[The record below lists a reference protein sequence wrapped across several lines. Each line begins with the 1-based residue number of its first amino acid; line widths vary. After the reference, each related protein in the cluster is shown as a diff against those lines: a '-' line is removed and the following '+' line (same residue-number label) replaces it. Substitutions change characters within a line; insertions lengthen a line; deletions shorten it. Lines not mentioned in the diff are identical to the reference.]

1 MILADAVARDAL
13 RVELAAHLH
22 WDPASQDP
30 RVRLLDRIYR
40 SMDDPR
46 VPGAIIPLVRDGR
59 MAFSAVADT
68 SADWR
73 RLAPLAMAAVGVT
86 LTDFYGLPT
95 ATSDPV
101 DEILSEHRLQFSN
114 FGTPVGD
121 RDRAGKSVESL
132 ERLIATLQTMP
143 VAPRDLPR
151 SPAQLLHEF
160 DLALLNGDRDASRSL
175 LLELERRRAVDTL
188 NLRFLT
194 VRWHGTFQQWREL
207 RDENWFGDLCRTR
220 RPLRV
225 TIELLR
231 AIYEADLD
239 GPTLIGDPPALLE
252 RFRSRVADRAGDLFA
267 ALLTDA
273 GSTTALML
281 ALDAAERGAE
291 RRIAALRDIP
301 AATWDPAERN
311 AFEAVLELGS
321 PSAEPSPAEPELTVT
336 GLLQKVTAGP
346 PLTDAELTAL
356 RLLAESSGLLRDR
369 EQSVTVVGTPT
380 DQRTAGDTA
389 DEARTRSLPD
399 DWVTGSWE
407 GWFNALPQLSAR
419 KARELAEGLAE
430 EVDVSGALAADA
442 DCDQFIRSLEEALS
456 NHEDQAVGGLA
467 HIAGWLQRDSAWPS
481 VDLAPLYRALITDF
495 LLFDTRTPARVGLTL
510 SLVDG
515 WLTTGPQASDYAAV
529 LSEFRDSLDSLV
541 SDRTLDSLIDL
552 AELLVVH
559 TVQDLG
565 ARTSLWAELHAQLSR
580 YQARMTRSQV
590 AILNGICDAT
600 GLPRTFQAP
609 EADAEG
615 PDPVAAWRGTVG
627 IYSLRP
633 AVCQRVVDALSERVP
648 GARVDWRD
656 DHVATDA
663 LRQLVARSEVMAVD
677 WSAAKHAATGA
688 INAELRGRPPLWVRG
703 GASSIVSK
711 IVEEIEHRV
720 SSE

>member
-13 RVELAAHLH
+13 RGELAAHLR

-30 RVRLLDRIYR
+30 RVRRLDRIYR
-40 SMDDPR
+40 SIDDPR

-132 ERLIATLQTMP
+132 ERLITTLQTMP

-194 VRWHGTFQQWREL
+194 VRWHGTFQQWRAL
-207 RDENWFGDLCRTR
+207 RDEDWFSDLCRTR

-231 AIYEADLD
+231 AIYEADLE
-239 GPTLIGDPPALLE
+239 GPSLISDPPALLE
-252 RFRSRVADRAGDLFA
+252 RFRRRVVGRAGDLFA

-273 GSTTALML
+273 GPTTSLML
-281 ALDAAERGAE
+281 ALDAAERGDE
-291 RRIAALRDIP
+291 RRIAAMRAIP
-301 AATWDPAERN
+301 AGTWDPTERS
-311 AFEAVLELGS
+311 ALEAVLELGS
-321 PSAEPSPAEPELTVT
+321 PSAEPSRAEPELTVT
-336 GLLQKVTAGP
+336 GLLQKITGGP
-346 PLTDAELTAL
+346 PLTDAERTAL
-356 RLLAESSGLLRDR
+356 RLLADSSGLLRDR
-369 EQSVTVVGTPT
+369 EQGA
-380 DQRTAGDTA
+380 TAGTSTDERIARETA
-389 DEARTRSLPD
+389 AEAVPKELSD

-407 GWFNALPQLSAR
+407 GWFNALPRLSLR
-419 KARELAEGLAE
+419 RARELAEGLAE
-430 EVDVSGALAADA
+430 EVDVSVVLAADG
-442 DCDQFIRSLEEALS
+442 DRDQFIRSLEEALS
-456 NHEDQAVGGLA
+456 NHEEQAVGGLA
-467 HIAGWLQRDSAWPS
+467 HIAGWLQRDSGWPN
-481 VDLAPLYRALITDF
+481 VDLAPLYRALITNF
-495 LLFDTRTPARVGLTL
+495 LLFDTRTPDRVGLTL

-515 WLTTGPQASDYAAV
+515 WLTTGPQAPDYAAV
-529 LSEFRDSLDSLV
+529 LSDFRDTVDSLV
-541 SDRTLDSLIDL
+541 SDRTLDALIDL
-552 AELLVVH
+552 AELLVEH
-559 TVQDLG
+559 TVQDPG
-565 ARTSLWAELHAQLSR
+565 ARASLWAELHSQLSR

-590 AILNGICDAT
+590 AILNGICDAM
-600 GLPRTFQAP
+600 GSPRAFQAP
-609 EADAEG
+609 DADTAS
-615 PDPVAAWRGTVG
+615 PDPVADWTGTVG

-648 GARVDWRD
+648 GATVGWRD

-677 WSAAKHAATGA
+677 WTAAKHAATGA
-688 INAELRGRPPLWVRG
+688 IKAELGGRSPLWVRG

-711 IVEEIEHRV
+711 IVEEIEHRA
-720 SSE
+720 SRE

>member
-13 RVELAAHLH
+13 RGELAAHLH

-59 MAFSAVADT
+59 MAFSAVADS

-121 RDRAGKSVESL
+121 RNRAGESVESL
-132 ERLIATLQTMP
+132 ERLITTLQTMP

-160 DLALLNGDRDASRSL
+160 DLALLYGDRDASRSL

-231 AIYEADLD
+231 AIYEADLE
-239 GPTLIGDPPALLE
+239 GPTLIGNPPALLE
-252 RFRSRVADRAGDLFA
+252 RFRDRVAGRAGDLFA
-267 ALLTDA
+267 ALLLDA
-273 GSTTALML
+273 GPATALML
-281 ALDAAERGAE
+281 ALDAAERGNEE
-291 RRIAALRDIP
+291 RIVALRGIL
-301 AATWDPAERN
+301 AATWDPPERS
-311 AFEAVLELGS
+311 AFEAILELGS
-321 PSAEPSPAEPELTVT
+321 SSATPSVAEAELTVT
-336 GLLQKVTAGP
+336 ERLQQLIGGP
-346 PLTDAELTAL
+346 PLKDAELTAL
-356 RLLAESSGLLRDR
+356 RRLAESSGLLRDR
-369 EQSVTVVGTPT
+369 EQGA
-380 DQRTAGDTA
+380 TAGTTTDERIARETA
-389 DEARTRSLPD
+389 DDAGSRELPD
-399 DWVTGSWE
+399 DWATGSWE
-407 GWFNALPQLSAR
+407 GWFDALPRLSVR
-419 KARELAEGLAE
+419 RARELAEGLAE
-430 EVDVSGALAADA
+430 EVDVGGALATDT
-442 DCDQFIRSLEEALS
+442 DCEHFIRSLEEALS
-456 NHEDQAVGGLA
+456 NHEEQAVGGLA
-467 HIAGWLQRDSAWPS
+467 HIAGWLQRDSGWPN

-495 LLFDTRTPARVGLTL
+495 LLFDSRTPDRLGLTL

-529 LSEFRDSLDSLV
+529 LSEFRDSLDSLA

-565 ARTSLWAELHAQLSR
+565 ARASVWAELHSQFSR

-590 AILNGICDAT
+590 VILNGVCDAMD
-600 GLPRTFQAP
+600 LPRSFQAP
-609 EADAEG
+609 EADAES
-615 PDPVAAWRGTVG
+615 PDPVAAWRGTIG

-633 AVCQRVVDALSERVP
+633 AVCQRVVDALAERVP
-648 GARVDWRD
+648 GATVGWRD

-677 WSAAKHAATGA
+677 WAAAKHAATDA
-688 INAELRGRPPLWVRG
+688 INATLGRRSPLWVRG

-711 IVEEIEHRV
+711 IVEEVERLV
-720 SSE
+720 NSE

>member
-1 MILADAVARDAL
+1 MILGDAVARDAL
-13 RVELAAHLH
+13 RGELAAHLR
-22 WDPASQDP
+22 WDPVSQDP
-30 RVRLLDRIYR
+30 RVQRLDRIYR
-40 SMDDPR
+40 SIDDPR

-68 SADWR
+68 QADWR

-101 DEILSEHRLQFSN
+101 DEILSGHRLQFSN

-121 RDRAGKSVESL
+121 RDRASKSVESL
-132 ERLIATLQTMP
+132 ERLITTLQTMP
-143 VAPRDLPR
+143 VAPQDLPR

-160 DLALLNGDRDASRSL
+160 DLVLLDGNRDTSRSL

-194 VRWHGTFQQWREL
+194 VRWHGTFEQWREL

-231 AIYEADLD
+231 AIYEADLE
-239 GPTLIGDPPALLE
+239 GPTLISDPRALLE
-252 RFRSRVADRAGDLFA
+252 RFRSRVAGRAGDLFA
-267 ALLTDA
+267 ALLPDA

-281 ALDAAERGAE
+281 ALDAAERGDE
-291 RRIAALRDIP
+291 GRIVALRDIS
-301 AATWDPAERN
+301 AATWEPTERS
-311 AFEAVLELGS
+311 AFETVLELGS
-321 PSAEPSPAEPELTVT
+321 PVGAPSPVEAELTVT
-336 GLLQKVTAGP
+336 ELLQSITDGP
-346 PLTDAELTAL
+346 PLTDAERTAL

-369 EQSVTVVGTPT
+369 EHGATAGTPT
-380 DQRTAGDTA
+380 AERTAGETA
-389 DEARTRSLPD
+389 DEAGSSELPD

-407 GWFNALPQLSAR
+407 GWFNAIPRLSAR
-419 KARELAEGLAE
+419 RARELAEGLAE
-430 EVDVSGALAADA
+430 EADVNGVLAADA
-442 DCDQFIRSLEEALS
+442 DCDQFIRSLDAALS
-456 NHEDQAVGGLA
+456 NHEEQAVGGLA
-467 HIAGWLQRDSAWPS
+467 HIAGWLQGDSAWPS

-495 LLFDTRTPARVGLTL
+495 LLFDTRTPDRVGLTL

-552 AELLVVH
+552 AELLVMH
-559 TVQDLG
+559 TAQDLV
-565 ARTSLWAELHAQLSR
+565 AHTSLWAELHAQLSR
-580 YQARMTRSQV
+580 YQTRMTRSQV

-609 EADAEG
+609 ETDAER

-656 DHVATDA
+656 DHVAKDA

-688 INAELRGRPPLWVRG
+688 IKAELRGGSPLWVRG

>member
-13 RVELAAHLH
+13 RGELAAHLH

-59 MAFSAVADT
+59 MAFSAVADS

-121 RDRAGKSVESL
+121 RNRAGESVESL
-132 ERLIATLQTMP
+132 ERLITTLQTMP

-160 DLALLNGDRDASRSL
+160 DLALLYGDRDASRSL

-194 VRWHGTFQQWREL
+194 VRWHGAFQQWREL

-225 TIELLR
+225 TVELLR

-239 GPTLIGDPPALLE
+239 GSSLIRDPSALLE
-252 RFRSRVADRAGDLFA
+252 RFRSRVAGRAGDLFT
-267 ALLTDA
+267 ALLIDV
-273 GSTTALML
+273 GPTTALMF
-281 ALDAAERGAE
+281 ALDAAERSNEG
-291 RRIAALRDIP
+291 RVSALRDIS
-301 AATWDPAERN
+301 AATWDPAERR
-311 AFEAVLELGS
+311 AFEALLELGS

-336 GLLQKVTAGP
+336 GLLQKITAG
-346 PLTDAELTAL
+346 PLTDAERTAL
-356 RLLAESSGLLRDR
+356 RLLADSSGLLRDR
-369 EQSVTVVGTPT
+369 EQGA
-380 DQRTAGDTA
+380 TAGTSTDERIARETA
-389 DEARTRSLPD
+389 AETVPKELSD

-407 GWFNALPQLSAR
+407 GWFNALPRLSVR
-419 KARELAEGLAE
+419 RARELAEGLAE
-430 EVDVSGALAADA
+430 EVDVSVVLAADG
-442 DCDQFIRSLEEALS
+442 DRDQFIRSLEEALS
-456 NHEDQAVGGLA
+456 NHEEQAVGGLA
-467 HIAGWLQRDSAWPS
+467 HIAGWLQRDSGWPN
-481 VDLAPLYRALITDF
+481 VDLAPLYRALITNF
-495 LLFDTRTPARVGLTL
+495 LLFDTRTPDRVGLTL

-515 WLTTGPQASDYAAV
+515 WLTTGPQAPDYAAV
-529 LSEFRDSLDSLV
+529 LSDFRDTVDSLV
-541 SDRTLDSLIDL
+541 SDRTLDALIDL
-552 AELLVVH
+552 AELLVEH
-559 TVQDLG
+559 TVQDPG
-565 ARTSLWAELHAQLSR
+565 ARASLWAELHSQLSR

-590 AILNGICDAT
+590 AILNGICDAM
-600 GLPRTFQAP
+600 GSPRAFQAP
-609 EADAEG
+609 DADTAS
-615 PDPVAAWRGTVG
+615 PDPVADWTGTVG

-648 GARVDWRD
+648 GATVGWRD

-663 LRQLVARSEVMAVD
+663 F
-677 WSAAKHAATGA
+677 ATA
-688 INAELRGRPPLWVRG
+688 G
-703 GASSIVSK
+703 GAKRSYGRRLDGRQARGDGCDQV
-711 IVEEIEHRV
+711 
-720 SSE
+720 